1 MLVFALA
8 QGLFWAGIA
17 ATFAMGFDTAT
28 SAIAATVMA
37 VPNGGGMLI
46 MRGLEFA
53 AAGLV
58 LLFGLGLLFGYV
70 AAERATCL

>member
-1 MLVFALA
+1 VR
-8 QGLFWAGIA
+8 
-17 ATFAMGFDTAT
+17 D
-28 SAIAATVMA
+28 
-37 VPNGGGMLI
+37 GGGMLI